1 MVSLIYSKGVILWGG
16 GYMFDEITNLVT
28 SLGFPIVCVIACAY
42 FINYIIKAERE
53 ENQKREEKYIETINQ
68 FSVVMDKVNDNLI
81 ANNKRLEYIENKLD
95 EVCAD
100 KEK

>member
-1 MVSLIYSKGVILWGG
+1 ML
-16 GYMFDEITNLVT
+16 DEISNLVT
-28 SLGFPIVCVIACAY
+28 TLGFPIVCVIACAY

-53 ENQKREEKYIETINQ
+53 ENQKREEKYIDTINK
-68 FSVVMDKVNDNLI
+68 FSVVLDKVNDNFI

>member
-1 MVSLIYSKGVILWGG
+1 
-16 GYMFDEITNLVT
+16 MFDEIVNLVT
-28 SLGFPIVCVIACAY
+28 TLGFPIVCVIACAY

-53 ENQKREEKYIETINQ
+53 ENQKREEKYIETINK
-68 FSVVMDKVNDNLI
+68 FSVVLDKVNDNLI

-100 KEK
+100 NEK

>member
-1 MVSLIYSKGVILWGG
+1 
-16 GYMFDEITNLVT
+16 MFDEISNLVT
-28 SLGFPIVCVIACAY
+28 TLGFPIVCVIACAY

-53 ENQKREEKYIETINQ
+53 ENQKREEKYIDTINK
-68 FSVVMDKVNDNLI
+68 FSVVLDKVNDNLI

>member
-1 MVSLIYSKGVILWGG
+1 MLN
-16 GYMFDEITNLVT
+16 EIADLVT
-28 SLGFPIVCVIACAY
+28 TLGFPIVCVIACAY

>member
-1 MVSLIYSKGVILWGG
+1 
-16 GYMFDEITNLVT
+16 MFDEIANLVT
-28 SLGFPIVCVIACAY
+28 SLGFPIVCVIGCAY

-53 ENQKREEKYIETINQ
+53 ENQKREEKYIETINK
-68 FSVVMDKVNDNLI
+68 FSVVLDKVNDNLG

-95 EVCAD
+95 EGCIG

>member
-1 MVSLIYSKGVILWGG
+1 
-16 GYMFDEITNLVT
+16 MFEEISNLVT
-28 SLGFPIVCVIACAY
+28 TLGFPIVCVIACAY
-42 FINYIIKAERE
+42 FINYIIKAERD

>member
-1 MVSLIYSKGVILWGG
+1 
-16 GYMFDEITNLVT
+16 MFDEITNLVT
-28 SLGFPIVCVIACAY
+28 TLGFPIVCVIACAY

-53 ENQKREEKYIETINQ
+53 ENQKREEKYIDTINK

-95 EVCAD
+95 EVCID
-100 KEK
+100 KK

>member
-1 MVSLIYSKGVILWGG
+1 
-16 GYMFDEITNLVT
+16 MFDEITNLVT

-95 EVCAD
+95 EVCVD
-100 KEK
+100 KVK

>member
-1 MVSLIYSKGVILWGG
+1 
-16 GYMFDEITNLVT
+16 MFDEIVNLVT

-53 ENQKREEKYIETINQ
+53 ENQKREEKYIETINK
-68 FSVVMDKVNDNLI
+68 FSVVLDKVNDNLI

-95 EVCAD
+95 EICID
-100 KEK
+100 KK

>member
-1 MVSLIYSKGVILWGG
+1 
-16 GYMFDEITNLVT
+16 MFDEIANLVT
-28 SLGFPIVCVIACAY
+28 TLGFPIVCVIACAY
-42 FINYIIKAERE
+42 FINYIIKAERQ

>member
-1 MVSLIYSKGVILWGG
+1 MGVE
-16 GYMFDEITNLVT
+16 EITKFIT
-28 SLGFPIVCVIACAY
+28 TLGFPIVCVIACAY

-100 KEK
+100 KIK

>member
-1 MVSLIYSKGVILWGG
+1 
-16 GYMFDEITNLVT
+16 MFDEITNLVT
-28 SLGFPIVCVIACAY
+28 TLGFPIVCVIACAY

-53 ENQKREEKYIETINQ
+53 ENQKREEKYIETINK
-68 FSVVMDKVNDNLI
+68 FSVVLDKVNDNLI

-95 EVCAD
+95 EVCAE

>member
-1 MVSLIYSKGVILWGG
+1 
-16 GYMFDEITNLVT
+16 MFDEITNLVT
-28 SLGFPIVCVIACAY
+28 TLGFPILCVIACAY

-53 ENQKREEKYIETINQ
+53 ENQKREEKYIETINK

>member
-1 MVSLIYSKGVILWGG
+1 
-16 GYMFDEITNLVT
+16 MFNEITDLVT

-53 ENQKREEKYIETINQ
+53 ENQKREEKYIETINK
-68 FSVVMDKVNDNLI
+68 FSVVIDKVNDNLI

-95 EVCAD
+95 EVCIN
-100 KEK
+100 KK